1 MRAVSVLYQLSINVP
16 KAIAVAKTI
25 NKTDINRV
33 EKKKFFRSAFMENK
47 PLEFWYTKV
56 RSFKTKKNLSSLKR
70 QTKDVNYFL

>member
-33 EKKKFFRSAFMENK
+33 EKKNFFRSAFMENK
-47 PLEFWYTKV
+47 PLEFWYAKV